1 MNLVAKISINDYFD
15 LVVIDFEVVPAF
27 PCGHPRTGENIYMYE
42 DQRVAKIYKFC
53 KRCRADRQLA
63 WWRSKRDLRR

>member
-27 PCGHPRTGENIYMYE
+27 PCGHPRTGENI
-42 DQRVAKIYKFC
+42 
-53 KRCRADRQLA
+53 
-63 WWRSKRDLRR
+63 